1 MAEGFNQIVSDKLDK
16 NNYPA
21 WKFRMTNFLQ
31 GKGYWDFIDG
41 ENEAAPECPVENATP
56 EQRKALKDWTQGK
69 SKVMY
74 WLSMS
79 VTDGMMGYLQ
89 SAATPAVAW
98 KSLSK
103 LNEENTKV
111 RKLQLKTE
119 LNTVKRGNLCINDYA
134 LKITGIVEALGS
146 IGVIV
151 EDDDIVCAMMEGLGD
166 AYSNFKSSMNT
177 RDDVPGFK
185 KLTSMLIYEEKNLG
199 LAPSSSQNKN
209 SVCNAGGTW
218 RCILK
223 LQVLYEY

>member
-1 MAEGFNQIVSDKLDK
+1 
-16 NNYPA
+16 
-21 WKFRMTNFLQ
+21 
-31 GKGYWDFIDG
+31 
-41 ENEAAPECPVENATP
+41 
-56 EQRKALKDWTQGK
+56 
-69 SKVMY
+69 MY

-151 EDDDIVCAMMEGLGD
+151 EDDDIVCAMLEGLGD

-185 KLTSMLIYEEKNLG
+185 ELS
-199 LAPSSSQNKN
+199 
-209 SVCNAGGTW
+209 
-218 RCILK
+218 
-223 LQVLYEY
+223 LYAYS